1 MRIIPKKTN
10 VSMEFFNS
18 FTAGDVAVGFI
29 GAVVEVA
36 ILVSNLPGKY
46 YIMAGVLVAVA
57 LLLLKMDDERNYIFL
72 LNILRHYA
80 YRKKYA
86 KTVPEKTKKH
96 AKQIGRAHV

>member
-10 VSMEFFNS
+10 VSMEFFNG

-36 ILVSNLPGKY
+36 ILVSNLPGKFY
-46 YIMAGVLVAVA
+46 LMSGGLIIIA
-57 LLLLKMDDERNYIFL
+57 LLMLKLDDERNYEFL

-80 YRKKYA
+80 YR
-86 KTVPEKTKKH
+86 
-96 AKQIGRAHV
+96 IGRASCRVRV